1 MITQK
6 IDLNLIPGRVLPMVN
21 VSQYDKDSRTLE
33 FTIYNGDAS
42 FDLTGL
48 SAYIQGLKPDGH
60 GFNYSATVSSGKIT
74 ADVTEQMTAVAGRV
88 MCEIVIMS
96 GTDRI
101 GTGNFILNVEAAAM
115 PDGSNMSDSEY
126 SYIEQLIEDAQ
137 EAATDA
143 EAWAVGE
150 RGGVPVDPTDPTYH
164 NSAHY
169 WAMQASG
176 SVNDMVGATAST
188 PGVHGLV
195 PAPAAGDQDK
205 VLKGDGTWGTVAGAS
220 DMTGATAGSAGTH
233 GLVPAPAAG
242 DQNKFLSGD
251 GTWKNAPAGGH
262 TIQNPSGT
270 DMTQRAKLQFAGT
283 GVSVTDDSVNN
294 KTVVQFTGGGG
305 GILPHIVITSEV
317 GATVTLVNGG
327 TTISTTETSSGIFE
341 ADIPS
346 FGTWTITVLDGGNT
360 YTQTIVIDT
369 VKIYTATVTAFSA
382 TIMVT
387 YPSGA
392 TCTCTGN
399 GESYTASGTPYTF
412 TVHSTGTFT
421 ITVTLDGVSKTDTMV
436 ITEDGQASAVTIK
449 FGTIN
454 LTLDNEFVG
463 LSITCVNGGTSISK
477 TAGSTSL
484 VFRPPTTGT
493 WTMSGTVNGVTY
505 STDATISDL
514 DTAASASLQ
523 TVPDGSTVLPTDD
536 IQTWLACAGI
546 TDKAYTTLAEVLADS
561 TTLLALISD
570 NNAVDY
576 MVRSKT
582 FIGNVALVP
591 TMTSNTTPS
600 GEAFGFS
607 EMSGN
612 EYYKAFDGDD
622 ASYWRISAGT
632 SSNAYVGYNFGSAKR
647 VGLAKVIGNNGTP
660 QSVKIQ
666 GSNDGTTWTDVSSV
680 ISIPAGVETL
690 IPIDPSNTYSRFRV
704 YWTNPDSGIA
714 FGIRTIQFYSGD
726 GICSNSTAMTDIGA
740 NNYAADTLLADSD
753 WLDGISNST
762 YFESVLNVKVPAMTS
777 NNAPSGVCSAQ
788 ETQSTKQPYYA
799 FDGNN
804 STVWYPTTTGGSSGS
819 PNSKWLQYQFANSP
833 FKLCR
838 VDFQAWS
845 SDTSGYREF
854 LTRFKLEG
862 STDGSTFSEIVD
874 DQSQD
879 WGASTPNPTISKAVN
894 SSTKYNYY
902 RLTAYTY
909 AENNVVENPSLRA
922 VQFYGRED
930 V

>member
-1 MITQK
+1 MITQTL
-6 IDLNLIPGRVLPMVN
+6 DLNLIPGRVLPMVN
-21 VSQYDKDSRTLE
+21 VSQYDKGSRTLE
-33 FTIYNGDAS
+33 FTIYNGDQT

-48 SAYIQGLKPDGH
+48 TAYIQGLKPDGH
-60 GFNYSATVSSGKIT
+60 GFNYSATIADGKVT
-74 ADVTEQMTAVAGRV
+74 ANVEEQMTAVSGRV
-88 MCEIVIMS
+88 MCEIILMD
-96 GTDRI
+96 GTDRA

-115 PDGSNMSDSEY
+115 PDGSNMSDSDY

-137 EAATDA
+137 EAQTEAEESAEDA

-150 RGGVPVDPTDPTYH
+150 RNGVPVGPTDPTYE
-164 NSAHY
+164 NNAHY
-169 WAMQASG
+169 WAQQAG
-176 SVNDMVGATAST
+176 GGVNDFVGATALT
-188 PGVHGLV
+188 PG
-195 PAPAAGDQDK
+195 A
-205 VLKGDGTWGTVAGAS
+205 
-220 DMTGATAGSAGTH
+220 H

-242 DQNKFLSGD
+242 DQNKFLAGD

-305 GILPHIVITSEV
+305 GLLPHIVITSEV

-454 LTLDNEFVG
+454 LSLANEFVG
-463 LSITCVNGGTSISK
+463 LSITCASGGTSISK

-514 DTAASASLQ
+514 DTAVSASLQ
-523 TVPDGSTVLPTDD
+523 TVPDGSTVTPTDD
-536 IQTWLACAGI
+536 IQTWLHCAGI
-546 TDKAYTTLAEVLADS
+546 YDKAYTTLAEVLADS

-582 FIGNVALVP
+582 FIGSEDLVP

-600 GEAFGFS
+600 GVAFGFS
-607 EMSGN
+607 INNDESDYSSITLN
-612 EYYKAFDGDD
+612 NDANAYKVFDGD
-622 ASYWRISAGT
+622 T
-632 SSNAYVGYNFGSAKR
+632 STYPQARVGYDFGK
-647 VGLAKVIGNNGTP
+647 KVA
-660 QSVKIQ
+660 VDK
-666 GSNDGTTWTDVSSV
+666 VELV
-680 ISIPAGVETL
+680 INAQAGVTCTVWASDEKTQNYTKIATFTTTSQLTKETHV
-690 IPIDPSNTYSRFRV
+690 INNATAYRYWFVVPVGEGSFREL
-704 YWTNPDSGIA
+704 
-714 FGIRTIQFYSGD
+714 QFYTSD
-726 GICSNSTAMTDIGA
+726 GICQNSTAMTDIGA

-753 WLDGISNST
+753 WLDGIGNST
-762 YFESVLNVKVPAMTS
+762 YFESVLNKKVPTLLS
-777 NNAPSGVCSAQ
+777 NANCIYQDINASYQA
-788 ETQSTKQPYYA
+788 YYA
-799 FDGNN
+799 FDGNTNTFYNPSAYPTPEYIGYDFGSSVPIFRIDMDLDTFPTYTIQYSDDN
-804 STVWYPTTTGGSSGS
+804 STWTDATDTLTGADYGVRKSITEIISGSSHRYWRV
-819 PNSKWLQYQFANSP
+819 N
-833 FKLCR
+833 R
-838 VDFQAWS
+838 VDT
-845 SDTSGYREF
+845 TS
-854 LTRFKLEG
+854 
-862 STDGSTFSEIVD
+862 
-874 DQSQD
+874 QH
-879 WGASTPNPTISKAVN
+879 
-894 SSTKYNYY
+894 
-902 RLTAYTY
+902 RLCMY
-909 AENNVVENPSLRA
+909 EM
-922 VQFYGRED
+922 QMYGRED